1 MFSIAGYLSENTTD
15 DPIGAGLSIAL
26 AASTAGAFVKAG
38 GLQTMALGAAYSIGG
53 EPLVGEIGY
62 GAVVTRGGPLTKEGI
77 RSTVLHGKAGG
88 FSTSLKLQNIYGGP
102 GVAPSITANSR
113 GIFSSTMGAGIMKQ
127 GFLSSAIPIASLA
140 YGGIGAYSD
149 GGAVG
154 LGQYLVSDVLGNY
167 YGTQA
172 SLQVGEVV
180 NAARANVVYG
190 ITPEAANALQK
201 GDIISRI
208 KSIGGSGMLGRAL
221 PTLGGIMGSVMGMEL
236 GKNVGRFGANLLSG
250 DSFAIN
256 ETAGAFVGGLGGAI
270 AGAKFGAYMT
280 SSIGGAIIGG
290 SALLAG
296 AVISNTT
303 MSLLESGFQNM
314 NKNRQGLGFAG
325 DTAHYFTRNAVTMR
339 ERAVQ
344 AMHKSHLNARSAF
357 GQEANIV
364 HMNRDMFSQYK
375 RY

>member
-1 MFSIAGYLSENTTD
+1 MFSIAGYLSDNVTS
-15 DPIGAGLSIAL
+15 DPVGAGLSIAL
-26 AASTAGAFVKAG
+26 GASAVGAFAKAG
-38 GLQTMALGAAYSIGG
+38 GLQTMALGASYSIGG

-62 GAVVTRGGPLTKEGI
+62 GAVVTRGGDLTERGI
-77 RSTVLHGKAGG
+77 RSTSLHGKAGG
-88 FSTSLKLQNIYGGP
+88 FSTSLKLQNVYGGP

-113 GIFSSTMGAGIMKQ
+113 GVFSTAAGAGIMRQ
-127 GFLSSAIPIASLA
+127 NFLSSAIPIASLA

-149 GGAVG
+149 DGVTG

-172 SLQVGEVV
+172 SLQVGTVA
-180 NAARANVVYG
+180 NAVKANAIYG
-190 ITPEAANALQK
+190 IETGAANALQK
-201 GDIISRI
+201 GDIVSRI

-221 PTLGGIMGSVMGMEL
+221 PSLGGIMGSVMGMEL
-236 GKNVGRFGANLLSG
+236 GKNVGRFGASLLSG
-250 DSFAIN
+250 DSFTISD
-256 ETAGAFVGGLGGAI
+256 TAGAFVGGLGGAI

-280 SSIGGAIIGG
+280 SSIGGAILGG